1 MVLFFGQQQIFI
13 QLRCVTHLY
22 CKPLSVYSQIL
33 YLFSIHEKVTHIHTI
48 LWIYARYCFNRLLQC
63 KQKQNYLY
71 SAVDHHKWSYF
82 SAQYCERG

>member
-22 CKPLSVYSQIL
+22 CKPLSVCSQIL

-48 LWIYARYCFNRLLQC
+48 LWIYARYCFNRYYNASKSRIICTVQWTIT
-63 KQKQNYLY
+63 
-71 SAVDHHKWSYF
+71 S
-82 SAQYCERG
+82 